1 MDLTEFTN
9 SLKEK
14 IANKEKLEQEKKQ
27 LEQGLADK
35 LRVNYKAIFEPEYA
49 KLVEMDEL
57 LLKATD
63 KGFITELDG
72 GNLCYYPKCYSLAGL
87 RYKGQLVTLSDY
99 SSNNLDYIRDF
110 SALFAS
116 VDSTIAF
123 LDRVKLEIFMAR
135 FKIYEGFLDKQTEYL
150 RDTIAPLLDK
160 MSESS
165 SVKENTNGTIEIT
178 INGKTYVG
186 AVKEVGDENGY

>member
-27 LEQGLADK
+27 IEQALADK
-35 LRVNYKAIFEPEYA
+35 LRVNYKTIFEPELA

-57 LLKATD
+57 LRKATG
-63 KGFITELDG
+63 KSFITELDG
-72 GNLCYYPKCYSLAGL
+72 GNLCYYPRCYSLVGL
-87 RYKGQLVTLSDY
+87 RYKKVLVTLNDY

-123 LDRVKLEIFMAR
+123 LDRVKSEIFMAR

-150 RDTIAPLLDK
+150 RDTIATLLER

-165 SVKENTNGTIEIT
+165 SVKENANGTIEIT